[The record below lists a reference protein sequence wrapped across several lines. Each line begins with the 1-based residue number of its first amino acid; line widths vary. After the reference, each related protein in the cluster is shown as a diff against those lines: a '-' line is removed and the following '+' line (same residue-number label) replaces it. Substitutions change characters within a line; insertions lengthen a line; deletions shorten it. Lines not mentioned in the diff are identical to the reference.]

1 MTGRTRSRL
10 RAPGLPPPTRTLG
23 QRTGEEQA
31 AGHMD
36 ARRPGQRGRAA
47 SLGWARVTPMNSR
60 GWDPLLSPC
69 SQDITGHVAADP
81 SWARSSLCTAD
92 QRLGWELTASSP
104 GPGWPPPH
112 GAQLADAFPRATG
125 LGAERAAPTGS
136 ADPDGDT
143 ALPGPHAPAW
153 EGRGRGRKRGW
164 GPLGVLRLFQ
174 HFPLVLA
181 FCSVGNGSPTKG
193 RGTEELRPWLRPCH
207 VPSEAGLPGAAG
219 RPSPRHGHVRRAARA
234 SPLLPALLRPH
245 GAGFSCAV

>member
-1 MTGRTRSRL
+1 MACPTLLREGGWLSGTWRTWEVTGRTRSRL

-69 SQDITGHVAADP
+69 SQDITGHVAAGP

-104 GPGWPPPH
+104 GPGWP
-112 GAQLADAFPRATG
+112 L
-125 LGAERAAPTGS
+125 
-136 ADPDGDT
+136 
-143 ALPGPHAPAW
+143 PHA
-153 EGRGRGRKRGW
+153 
-164 GPLGVLRLFQ
+164 
-174 HFPLVLA
+174 
-181 FCSVGNGSPTKG
+181 G
-193 RGTEELRPWLRPCH
+193 RGTARSSPTRSLALQGS
-207 VPSEAGLPGAAG
+207 VPRE
-219 RPSPRHGHVRRAARA
+219 RRQRAARA
-234 SPLLPALLRPH
+234 LTGTPLFLGRTRLPGRAAAA
-245 GAGFSCAV
+245 GASGGGDLWVS